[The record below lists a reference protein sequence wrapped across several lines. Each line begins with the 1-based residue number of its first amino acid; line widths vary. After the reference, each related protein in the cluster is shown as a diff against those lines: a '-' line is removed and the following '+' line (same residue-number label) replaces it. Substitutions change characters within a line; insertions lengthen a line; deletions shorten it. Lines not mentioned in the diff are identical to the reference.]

1 MTDTSYEE
9 IRFLRD
15 MVARLNLRIAT
26 LEATQS
32 GTFVLPEKAPCSDA
46 CHTLG
51 HYGECDEHANEGFV

>member
-32 GTFVLPEKAPCSDA
+32 GTLVLPEKAPCSDA

-51 HYGECDEHANEGFV
+51 HYGECDEHANERFV